1 MGAFDQFKEQ
11 AEQVA
16 DKAKDALGNKRD
28 KAADSQNPEQAE
40 RGMPQENQKRRSP
53 VEDEANEHMDS
64 EMDDEDN
71 SWA

>member
-16 DKAKDALGNKRD
+16 DKAKDALGNKRG

-40 RGMPQENQKRRSP
+40 RGLEQESRRRRSP
-53 VEDEANEHMDS
+53 VEDEAREPMDS
-64 EMDDEDN
+64 ERDDEDGN
-71 SWA
+71 WA